1 MKIFLH
7 KALKMSGLVLNILT
21 STRGRDLLLT
31 AVVIYITAGVK
42 SFSIIALVYA

>member
-31 AVVIYITAGVK
+31 YILLLLGGK